1 MVRMKT
7 NHYES
12 QFLSGMLR
20 ASLVKIGD
28 KVQFCQGS
36 CLGQVP
42 ADNIQ
47 IYRQIVLPTL
57 YLAEMED
64 SADGSWRDSIMDLLN
79 FFNGGQ

>member
-1 MVRMKT
+1 MENEKKCGEQRSYLRSPDGKHFDSRRKAMVHMKT

-42 ADNIQ
+42 ADNI
-47 IYRQIVLPTL
+47 
-57 YLAEMED
+57 
-64 SADGSWRDSIMDLLN
+64 
-79 FFNGGQ
+79 